1 MQKITSRDELA
12 ERYDLL
18 SLYAKEIPNIS
29 MKELRDNAINFII
42 AGRDTTAIL
51 LTWTCYELCM
61 NPEVQDRVFEEVMSV
76 CSKEDGELLTY
87 EKVQQL
93 KYLEAVLLESLRLHP
108 SVPTLIRFALED
120 IECPHGEIIRK
131 GDGVIIFC
139 YGLSRM
145 PKLWKDPLQF
155 NPSRFYNQ
163 EKGYEPSYYPYF
175 NILPRLCLGKHV
187 ALMEAKI
194 AIAKILM
201 KYQLQLKKGQTFNP
215 VFSATL
221 QLEKGMD
228 IFFIPRK

>member
-1 MQKITSRDELA
+1 LTGRNELA

-18 SLYAKEIPNIS
+18 SLYAKEIPNIT

-51 LTWTCYELCM
+51 LTWTCYELSL
-61 NPEVQDRVFEEVMSV
+61 NPKVQDQVLQEVLTVS
-76 CSKEDGELLTY
+76 SSEDEHALTY

-93 KYLEAVLLESLRLHP
+93 KLLEAVLLETLRLHP
-108 SVPTLIRFALED
+108 SVPSMIRFAVED
-120 IECPHGEIIRK
+120 ITCPQGEVIRK
-131 GDGVIIFC
+131 GDGVIIFN

-145 PKLWKDPLQF
+145 PNLWENPTQF
-155 NPSRFYNQ
+155 NPYRFYNQ

-175 NILPRLCLGKHV
+175 NVSPRLCLGKHV

-194 AIAKILM
+194 AIAKILT
-201 KYQLQLKKGQTFNP
+201 KYKFTLKQGQQFDP

-221 QLEKGMD
+221 QLKNGMEM
-228 IFFIPRK
+228 FFEPRKIST